1 MVVGL
6 LGWSLVGCMCRW
18 DGVEAWGPQAVNAR
32 SPRTGLH
39 RLAPILQAGSGR
51 YIAGRPTARTAKTLI
66 RPEMS
71 RNGTLHYTIG
81 TVSPASMTSPIN
93 GSNGKRAWRV
103 VALVAILAV
112 VIGTTA
118 GELWHRHVNC
128 SPETCPICHLSHQV
142 VELPVAAAS
151 TQILVPAGRQTEP
164 PRPTVIARFVVS
176 HLPARAPPAWR

>member
-1 MVVGL
+1 VVFGRLHVSVGWCGGL
-6 LGWSLVGCMCRW
+6 GPTGRECQVAPHWPAQASADLAGGQWEIHCWTAHGQDGEDPDPAGGVTRW
-18 DGVEAWGPQAVNAR
+18 HSA
-32 SPRTGLH
+32 
-39 RLAPILQAGSGR
+39 
-51 YIAGRPTARTAKTLI
+51 
-66 RPEMS
+66 
-71 RNGTLHYTIG
+71 LHYRHG
-81 TVSPASMTSPIN
+81 VSSIDDVPIN

-151 TQILVPAGRQTEP
+151 TQILVPAGRQTES
-164 PRPTVIARFVVS
+164 PRPTVTARFVVS